1 MQHILSSTGSRFHS
15 FKERFS
21 LQRLNWLEYRSLNT
35 WCESLEIIVG
45 DIEFKHSGYVEEGN
59 KCLFTYHEPNHQD
72 YEPDKNYCVVMV
84 TLEAADVKD
93 TMFCITRIGVS
104 NRSYNLI

>member
-72 YEPDKNYCVVMV
+72 YEPDN
-84 TLEAADVKD
+84 E
-93 TMFCITRIGVS
+93 TRIYVLLDLMPLQSLEKDDILELGAIKTDV
-104 NRSYNLI
+104 